1 MQNELK
7 NYRTNL
13 FVIFTCLV
21 ITTLF
26 NTHLFTSRSVL
37 HLLYGI
43 AMVVLSGLTLYSLI
57 LINKNITFS
66 TKIATIIGPAMAL
79 LAFIEGFMYGKGF
92 IINFRVTCLFIMV
105 GGVLLFNS
113 GRKVNKNNL

>member
-79 LAFIEGFMYGKGF
+79 LAFIEGF

-105 GGVLLFNS
+105 GGILLFNS